1 VSRTKKKISASDEE
15 EEISR
20 NFLDIFLGGR
30 VVGEVSRD
38 PSALH
43 FDPDLGMEG
52 DPACILGAQRHRKS
66 SLLEAGVRSSRGVSG
81 TTHLGNSTKPVASCE
96 KFWRVH

>member
-1 VSRTKKKISASDEE
+1 MKKKISASDEK

-20 NFLDIFLGGR
+20 NFLDIFLGGC

-38 PSALH
+38 PSALR
-43 FDPDLGMEG
+43 FNPDLGIEG
-52 DPACILGAQRHRKS
+52 DPACILGVQRCLRP
-66 SLLEAGVRSSRGVSG
+66 SLLEAGVRSSEGVSG
-81 TTHLGNSTKPVASCE
+81 TTHPGNSTKPVASCE